1 MLLRQLRGSFPPL
14 EMLQKI
20 QFQYKNRPRGWLNPL
35 KVLPGGKVLLVA
47 DTKFRFELHRVQLRS
62 HACKIVIELT
72 SKACD
77 LRNDLHA
84 VPFNQAETKL
94 CQHAQGLHELPLHLI
109 RIAFRPKA
117 VENEARGENAQE
129 YTNNA
134 VAGDSE
140 VGLDRETLKIDE
152 VKRQRGLQA
161 EIGKSRT

>member
-1 MLLRQLRGSFPPL
+1 
-14 EMLQKI
+14 
-20 QFQYKNRPRGWLNPL
+20 
-35 KVLPGGKVLLVA
+35 
-47 DTKFRFELHRVQLRS
+47 
-62 HACKIVIELT
+62 
-72 SKACD
+72 
-77 LRNDLHA
+77 
-84 VPFNQAETKL
+84 
-94 CQHAQGLHELPLHLI
+94 LPLHLI